1 MRISAIFEESAHT
14 NDYDTGW
21 KRGLGMYAWVKRC
34 MAITASMAG
43 MVVGLWGYCYQQL
56 PDTFLITQGQTLHLA
71 QMPWLQPIQAT
82 GAAQANAVPS
92 GNSYNVTLSAFGCI
106 PIKTVRAVVVDER
119 VVTVC
124 GTPFGIKMFSEGAM
138 VVGFTDIKQTGG
150 SANPAKSAGLK
161 MGDRIL
167 SIEGIQTHSN
177 EDVAAAIQQAQGNA
191 VQVVYSRNGQT
202 QQTLLQ
208 PVQDKESG
216 TWRAGMWV
224 RDSSAGIGTLT
235 FVDNNIGVYGGLGH
249 SISDADTGESIAL
262 RSGEIA
268 AVTITGYESG
278 AAGTPGELKGRFTS
292 EIAMGDIAANGSTG
306 VYGLFY
312 TIPKGEDM
320 PVAQAQEVHEGKAQI
335 LTTIEGNTPHW
346 YTVQIEKVSLTEED
360 PNRNMV
366 LRVTDTNLLN
376 TTGGIVQGM
385 SGSPIVQDGKLVGAV
400 THVLVNDPTRGYGI
414 FAENMLKT
422 ADSVVQEKLVG

>member
-1 MRISAIFEESAHT
+1 MFTWI
-14 NDYDTGW
+14 
-21 KRGLGMYAWVKRC
+21 KRC
-34 MAITASMAG
+34 LAVTVGAASLVAG
-43 MVVGLWGYCYQQL
+43 AWGYLYHQL
-56 PDTFLITQGQTLHLA
+56 PDTFLVTQGQTLYLA
-71 QMPWLQPIQAT
+71 QMPWLESMQES
-82 GAAQANAVPS
+82 GVAQASAVPA
-92 GNSYNVTLSAFGCI
+92 GNSYNVTLSAFGRI
-106 PIKTVRAVVVDER
+106 PIKTVRAVVVNER

-124 GTPFGIKMFSEGAM
+124 GTPFGIKMFSQGAM
-138 VVGFTDIKQTGG
+138 IVGFTDVKQTSG

-167 SIEGIQTHSN
+167 SIDGVQTSTN
-177 EDVAAAIQQAQGNA
+177 EDVAAAIQQAQGNS
-191 VQVVYSRNGQT
+191 VQVLYSRDGQT
-202 QQTLLQ
+202 QQTTLQ
-208 PVQDKESG
+208 PIQDKESG
-216 TWRAGMWV
+216 NWRAGMWV

-235 FVDNNIGVYGGLGH
+235 FVDNNTGVYGGLGH

-292 EIAMGDIAANGSTG
+292 EIAMGDIDANGSTG
-306 VYGLFY
+306 VYGSFY
-312 TIPKGEDM
+312 TVPKGEDM
-320 PVAQAQEVHEGKAQI
+320 AVAQAQEVHEGKAQI
-335 LTTIEGNTPHW
+335 LTTIDGNTPHW

-414 FAENMLKT
+414 FAENMLKA
-422 ADSVVQEKLVG
+422 ADSVAEQN

>member
-1 MRISAIFEESAHT
+1 MFTWI
-14 NDYDTGW
+14 
-21 KRGLGMYAWVKRC
+21 KRC
-34 MAITASMAG
+34 LAVTVGAASLVAG
-43 MVVGLWGYCYQQL
+43 AWGYLYHQL
-56 PDTFLITQGQTLHLA
+56 PDTFLVTQGQTLYLA
-71 QMPWLQPIQAT
+71 QMPWLESMQES
-82 GAAQANAVPS
+82 GVAQASAVPA
-92 GNSYNVTLSAFGCI
+92 GNSYNVTLSAFGRI
-106 PIKTVRAVVVDER
+106 PIKTVRAVVVNER

-124 GTPFGIKMFSEGAM
+124 GTPFGIKMFSQGAM
-138 VVGFTDIKQTGG
+138 IVGFTDVKQTSG

-167 SIEGIQTHSN
+167 SIDGVQTSTN
-177 EDVAAAIQQAQGNA
+177 EDVAAAIQQAEGNS
-191 VQVVYSRNGQT
+191 VQVLYSRDGQT
-202 QQTLLQ
+202 QQTTLQ
-208 PVQDKESG
+208 PIQDKESG
-216 TWRAGMWV
+216 NWRAGMWV

-235 FVDNNIGVYGGLGH
+235 FVDNNTGVYGGLGH

-292 EIAMGDIAANGSTG
+292 EIAMGDIDANGSTG
-306 VYGLFY
+306 VYGSFY
-312 TIPKGEDM
+312 TVPKGEDM
-320 PVAQAQEVHEGKAQI
+320 AVAQAQEVHEGKAQI
-335 LTTIEGNTPHW
+335 LTTIDGNTPHW

-422 ADSVVQEKLVG
+422 ADSVAEQN

>member
-1 MRISAIFEESAHT
+1 MFTWI
-14 NDYDTGW
+14 
-21 KRGLGMYAWVKRC
+21 KRC
-34 MAITASMAG
+34 LAVTVGAASLVAG
-43 MVVGLWGYCYQQL
+43 AWGYLYHQL
-56 PDTFLITQGQTLHLA
+56 PDTFLVTQGQTLYLA
-71 QMPWLQPIQAT
+71 QMPWLESMQES
-82 GAAQANAVPS
+82 GVAQASAVPA
-92 GNSYNVTLSAFGCI
+92 GNSYNVTLSAFGRI
-106 PIKTVRAVVVDER
+106 PIKTVRAVVVNER

-124 GTPFGIKMFSEGAM
+124 GTPFGIKMFSQGAM
-138 VVGFTDIKQTGG
+138 IVGFTDVKQTSG

-167 SIEGIQTHSN
+167 SIDGVQTSTN
-177 EDVAAAIQQAQGNA
+177 EDVAAAIQQAQGNS
-191 VQVVYSRNGQT
+191 VQVLYSRDGQT
-202 QQTLLQ
+202 QQTALQ
-208 PVQDKESG
+208 PIQDKESG
-216 TWRAGMWV
+216 NWRAGMWV

-235 FVDNNIGVYGGLGH
+235 FVDNNTGVYGGLGH

-292 EIAMGDIAANGSTG
+292 EIAMGDIDANGSTG
-306 VYGLFY
+306 VYGSFY
-312 TIPKGEDM
+312 TVPKGEDM
-320 PVAQAQEVHEGKAQI
+320 AVAQAQEVHEGKAQI
-335 LTTIEGNTPHW
+335 LTTIDGNTPHW

-422 ADSVVQEKLVG
+422 ADSVAEQN

>member
-1 MRISAIFEESAHT
+1 MFTWI
-14 NDYDTGW
+14 
-21 KRGLGMYAWVKRC
+21 KRC
-34 MAITASMAG
+34 LAVTVGAASLVAG
-43 MVVGLWGYCYQQL
+43 AWGYLYHQL
-56 PDTFLITQGQTLHLA
+56 PDTFLVTQGQTLYLA
-71 QMPWLQPIQAT
+71 QMPWLESMQES
-82 GAAQANAVPS
+82 GVAQASAVPA
-92 GNSYNVTLSAFGCI
+92 GNSYNVTLSAFGRI
-106 PIKTVRAVVVDER
+106 PIKTVRAVVVSER

-124 GTPFGIKMFSEGAM
+124 GTPFGIKMFSQGAM
-138 VVGFTDIKQTGG
+138 IVGFTDVKQTSG

-167 SIEGIQTHSN
+167 SIDGVQTSTN
-177 EDVAAAIQQAQGNA
+177 EDVAAAIQQAQGNS
-191 VQVVYSRNGQT
+191 VQVLYSRDGQT
-202 QQTLLQ
+202 QQTTLQ
-208 PVQDKESG
+208 PIQDKESG
-216 TWRAGMWV
+216 NWRAGMWV

-235 FVDNNIGVYGGLGH
+235 FVDNNTGVYGGLGH

-292 EIAMGDIAANGSTG
+292 EIAMGDIDANGSTG
-306 VYGLFY
+306 VYGSFY
-312 TIPKGEDM
+312 TVPKGEDM
-320 PVAQAQEVHEGKAQI
+320 AVAQAQEVHEGKAQI
-335 LTTIEGNTPHW
+335 LTTIDGNTPHW

-422 ADSVVQEKLVG
+422 ADSVAEQN

>member
-1 MRISAIFEESAHT
+1 MFTWI
-14 NDYDTGW
+14 
-21 KRGLGMYAWVKRC
+21 KRC
-34 MAITASMAG
+34 LAVTVGAASLVAG
-43 MVVGLWGYCYQQL
+43 AWGYLYHQL
-56 PDTFLITQGQTLHLA
+56 PDTFLVTQGQTLYLA
-71 QMPWLQPIQAT
+71 QMPWLESMQES
-82 GAAQANAVPS
+82 GVAQASAVPA
-92 GNSYNVTLSAFGCI
+92 GNSYNVTLSAFGRI
-106 PIKTVRAVVVDER
+106 PIKTVRAVVVSER

-124 GTPFGIKMFSEGAM
+124 GTPFGIKMFSQGAM
-138 VVGFTDIKQTGG
+138 IVGFTDVKQTSG

-167 SIEGIQTHSN
+167 SIDGVQTSTN
-177 EDVAAAIQQAQGNA
+177 EDVAAAIQQAQGNS
-191 VQVVYSRNGQT
+191 VQVLYSRDGQT
-202 QQTLLQ
+202 QQTALQ
-208 PVQDKESG
+208 PIQDKESG
-216 TWRAGMWV
+216 NWRAGMWV

-235 FVDNNIGVYGGLGH
+235 FVDNNTGVYGGLGH

-292 EIAMGDIAANGSTG
+292 EIAMGDIDANGSTG
-306 VYGLFY
+306 VYGSFY
-312 TIPKGEDM
+312 TVPKGEDM
-320 PVAQAQEVHEGKAQI
+320 AVAQAQEVHEGKAQI
-335 LTTIEGNTPHW
+335 LTTIDGNTPHW

-422 ADSVVQEKLVG
+422 ADSVAEQN

>member
-1 MRISAIFEESAHT
+1 MFTWI
-14 NDYDTGW
+14 
-21 KRGLGMYAWVKRC
+21 KRC
-34 MAITASMAG
+34 LAVTVGAASLVAG
-43 MVVGLWGYCYQQL
+43 AWGYLYHQL
-56 PDTFLITQGQTLHLA
+56 PDTFLVTQGQTLYLA
-71 QMPWLQPIQAT
+71 QMPWLESMQES
-82 GAAQANAVPS
+82 GVAQASAVPA
-92 GNSYNVTLSAFGCI
+92 GNSYNVTLSAFGRI
-106 PIKTVRAVVVDER
+106 PIKTVRAVVVNER

-124 GTPFGIKMFSEGAM
+124 GTPFGIKMFSQGAM
-138 VVGFTDIKQTGG
+138 IVGFTDVKQTSG

-167 SIEGIQTHSN
+167 SIDGVQTSTN
-177 EDVAAAIQQAQGNA
+177 EDVAAAIQQAQGNS
-191 VQVVYSRNGQT
+191 VQVLYSRDGQT
-202 QQTLLQ
+202 QQTTLQ
-208 PVQDKESG
+208 PIQDKESG
-216 TWRAGMWV
+216 NWRAGMWV

-235 FVDNNIGVYGGLGH
+235 FVDNNTGVYGGLGH

-292 EIAMGDIAANGSTG
+292 EIAMGDIDANGSTG
-306 VYGLFY
+306 VYGSFY
-312 TIPKGEDM
+312 TVPKGEDM
-320 PVAQAQEVHEGKAQI
+320 AVAQAQEVHEGKAQI
-335 LTTIEGNTPHW
+335 LTTIDGNTPHW

-422 ADSVVQEKLVG
+422 ADSVAEQN

>member
-1 MRISAIFEESAHT
+1 MFTWI
-14 NDYDTGW
+14 
-21 KRGLGMYAWVKRC
+21 KRC
-34 MAITASMAG
+34 LAVTVGAASLVAG
-43 MVVGLWGYCYQQL
+43 AWGYLYHQL
-56 PDTFLITQGQTLHLA
+56 PDTFLVTQGQTLYLA
-71 QMPWLQPIQAT
+71 QMPWLESMQES
-82 GAAQANAVPS
+82 GVAQASAVPA
-92 GNSYNVTLSAFGCI
+92 GNSYNVTLSAFGHI
-106 PIKTVRAVVVDER
+106 PIKTVRAVVVNER

-124 GTPFGIKMFSEGAM
+124 GTPFGIKMFSQGAM
-138 VVGFTDIKQTGG
+138 IVGFTDVKQTSG

-167 SIEGIQTHSN
+167 SIDGVQTSTN
-177 EDVAAAIQQAQGNA
+177 EDVAAAIQQAQGNS
-191 VQVVYSRNGQT
+191 VQVLYSRDGQT
-202 QQTLLQ
+202 QQTALQ
-208 PVQDKESG
+208 PIQDKESG
-216 TWRAGMWV
+216 NWRAGMWV

-235 FVDNNIGVYGGLGH
+235 FVDNNTGVYGGLGH

-292 EIAMGDIAANGSTG
+292 EIAMGDIDANGSTG
-306 VYGLFY
+306 VYGSFY
-312 TIPKGEDM
+312 TVPKGEDM
-320 PVAQAQEVHEGKAQI
+320 AVAQAQEVHEGKAQI
-335 LTTIEGNTPHW
+335 LTTIDGNTPHW

-422 ADSVVQEKLVG
+422 ADSVAEQN

>member
-1 MRISAIFEESAHT
+1 MVTWI
-14 NDYDTGW
+14 
-21 KRGLGMYAWVKRC
+21 KRC
-34 MAITASMAG
+34 LAVTVSAASLVAG
-43 MVVGLWGYCYQQL
+43 AWGYLYHQL
-56 PDTFLITQGQTLHLA
+56 PDTFLVTQGQTLHLA
-71 QMPWLQPIQAT
+71 QMPWLESMQES
-82 GAAQANAVPS
+82 GVAQASAVPA
-92 GNSYNVTLSAFGCI
+92 GNSYNVTLSAFGRI
-106 PIKTVRAVVVDER
+106 PIKTVRAVVVNER

-124 GTPFGIKMFSEGAM
+124 GTPFGIKMFSQGAM
-138 VVGFTDIKQTGG
+138 IVGFTDVKQTSG

-167 SIEGIQTHSN
+167 SIDGVQTSTN
-177 EDVAAAIQQAQGNA
+177 EDVAAAIQQAQGNS
-191 VQVVYSRNGQT
+191 VQVLYSRDGQT
-202 QQTLLQ
+202 QQTTLQ
-208 PVQDKESG
+208 PVQDKENGS
-216 TWRAGMWV
+216 WRAGMWV

-292 EIAMGDIAANGSTG
+292 EIAMGDIDANGSTG
-306 VYGLFY
+306 VYGSFY
-312 TIPKGEDM
+312 TVPKGEDM
-320 PVAQAQEVHEGKAQI
+320 AVAQAQEVHEGKAQI
-335 LTTIEGNTPHW
+335 LTTIDGNTPHW

-400 THVLVNDPTRGYGI
+400 THVLVNDPTRGYGV

-422 ADSVVQEKLVG
+422 ADSVAEQN